1 MRYTQCI
8 TSSSIQME
16 SSRGL
21 GSCVLRIVQCI
32 MHFRCIAYAP
42 SDTDALSL
50 GRQTVAGWPVTSL
63 PVTRRAVISEQ
74 ASVQL
79 YAVTSEG
86 ELHQYTAPPL
96 SMLKVVKVPPWRFPT
111 RFLHLFRA
119 RLVAMCS
126 LALPGWALATGSP
139 VTASGARASRLQS
152 RRIHRLCPLRPLPCE
167 DSAMPSHG
175 ELTHAEDLPMIAGL
189 EEHMAETYGHEMV
202 CLASTLQYTPYCAH
216 FTRTRVVHLLCT

>member
-1 MRYTQCI
+1 
-8 TSSSIQME
+8 ME

-139 VTASGARASRLQS
+139 ATASAARASLQS
-152 RRIHRLCPLRPLPCE
+152 RRPHCLCVLNSRPAERSAALPVAGAPAGKGPGPSPYLLRRARRLADSGVGAVLRRLRGG
-167 DSAMPSHG
+167 D
-175 ELTHAEDLPMIAGL
+175 AGCGCV
-189 EEHMAETYGHEMV
+189 YGS
-202 CLASTLQYTPYCAH
+202 C
-216 FTRTRVVHLLCT
+216 RRG